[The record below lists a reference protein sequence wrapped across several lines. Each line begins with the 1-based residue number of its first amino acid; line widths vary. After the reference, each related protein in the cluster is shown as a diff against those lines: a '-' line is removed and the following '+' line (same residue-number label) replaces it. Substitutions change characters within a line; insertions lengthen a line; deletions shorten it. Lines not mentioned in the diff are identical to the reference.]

1 MEKDKKENTKM
12 RKRYLIMMYEG
23 PLDGWR
29 TVNYSDIASANV
41 YDSDEG
47 ILKLDDAEKV
57 FELVA
62 NNSMGNEPI
71 ILVQVLRDN
80 GIETEYK

>member
-1 MEKDKKENTKM
+1 M

-41 YDSDEG
+41 YDDDSG
-47 ILKLDDAEKV
+47 ISNLKDAQQV

-62 NNSMGNEPI
+62 NNSIGNEPI
-71 ILVQVLRDN
+71 ILVQVLEDN
-80 GIETEYK
+80 GIEAEYK

>member
-1 MEKDKKENTKM
+1 M
-12 RKRYLIMMYEG
+12 RKRYLVMMYEG

-41 YDSDEG
+41 YDDDSG
-47 ILKLDDAEKV
+47 ISNLKDAQQV

-62 NNSMGNEPI
+62 NNSIGNEPI
-71 ILVQVLRDN
+71 ILVQVLEDN
-80 GIETEYK
+80 GIEAEYK

>member
-1 MEKDKKENTKM
+1 M
-12 RKRYLIMMYEG
+12 RKRYLIMVYEG
-23 PLDGWR
+23 PIDGWR
-29 TVNYSDIASANV
+29 IVNYSDLASGPV

-47 ILKLDDAEKV
+47 MYRLEDAEKV

-62 NNSMGNEPI
+62 DHSIVDEPI

-80 GIETEYK
+80 GIKAEYK

>member
-1 MEKDKKENTKM
+1 M

-29 TVNYSDIASANV
+29 IVNYSDIASANV
-41 YDSDEG
+41 YDDDNG
-47 ILKLDDAEKV
+47 IGNLKDAKQV

-62 NNSMGNEPI
+62 NNSIGNEPI
-71 ILVQVLRDN
+71 ILVQVLDDN
-80 GIETEYK
+80 GIEAEYK

>member
-1 MEKDKKENTKM
+1 M

-29 TVNYSDIASANV
+29 TVNYSDVASANV
-41 YDSDEG
+41 YDDDEG
-47 ILKLDDAEKV
+47 ISNLKDAQKV

-71 ILVQVLRDN
+71 VLVQVLRDN

>member
-1 MEKDKKENTKM
+1 M

>member
-1 MEKDKKENTKM
+1 M
-12 RKRYLIMMYEG
+12 RKRYLVMMYEG

-29 TVNYSDIASANV
+29 TVNYSDLASANV

-47 ILKLDDAEKV
+47 ILKLEDAEKI

-62 NNSMGNEPI
+62 NNSIGTEPI